1 MKDMIPLI
9 LLGVGSGLCW
19 GTADFMGGLL
29 SRRLPTFTVVIWS
42 QLAGSLL
49 IVSALV
55 ATAQHPVGSSIGWG
69 AVSGIF
75 GGIGLL
81 CFYRGLAVGAMSVVA
96 PVSACGAVIPVLVA
110 LLGGHVPTPIA
121 GAGIAAAITGILLV
135 SLRQDVALHP
145 GGRPGLTLILALGAA
160 GGFGLFFVFLHQG
173 SQGPGASPLWAVAG
187 ARGSS
192 VVVIAVLMAG
202 RAAFAYTRPLAR
214 SGDRAARDTRK
225 SPGGAIWPGRRLP
238 LLALVGIMD
247 TSANLLF
254 AYASIQGNFGIAA
267 VLGSMYPV
275 ATVLL
280 GRIVLA
286 ERLGRLQN
294 AGVGLALAG
303 VALLSAGAS

>member
-1 MKDMIPLI
+1 MIPLI
-9 LLGVGSGLCW
+9 LLGAGSGLCW

-49 IVSALV
+49 IVAALV
-55 ATAQHPVGSSIGWG
+55 ATAQQPVGPSFAWG

-173 SQGPGASPLWAVAG
+173 SQGSGASPLWAVAG

-214 SGDRAARDTRK
+214 SGDRAARDTRE
-225 SPGGAIWPGRRLP
+225 SAGGAIWPGQRLP

>member
-29 SRRLPTFTVVIWS
+29 SRRLPTFTVVIWT

-55 ATAQHPVGSSIGWG
+55 ATAQQPVGPSFAWG

-96 PVSACGAVIPVLVA
+96 PVSACGAVIPVFVA
-110 LLGGHVPTPIA
+110 LLGGRVPTPVA
-121 GAGIAAAITGILLV
+121 SVGIAAAIIGILLV
-135 SLRQDVALHP
+135 SLRQDVSLHP
-145 GGRPGLTLILALGAA
+145 GGRPGLTLMLALGAA
-160 GGFGLFFVFLHQG
+160 VGFGLFFVFLHQG
-173 SQGPGASPLWAVAG
+173 AQGSGASPLWAVAG

-192 VVVIAVLMAG
+192 LAVIAILLAG
-202 RAAFAYTRPLAR
+202 RLAIANTRPFAR
-214 SGDRAARDTRK
+214 GDNEAVRDLRQ
-225 SPGGAIWPGRRLP
+225 PAGGAIWPGRRLP
-238 LLALVGIMD
+238 LLALVGVMD

-286 ERLGRLQN
+286 ERLARLQN